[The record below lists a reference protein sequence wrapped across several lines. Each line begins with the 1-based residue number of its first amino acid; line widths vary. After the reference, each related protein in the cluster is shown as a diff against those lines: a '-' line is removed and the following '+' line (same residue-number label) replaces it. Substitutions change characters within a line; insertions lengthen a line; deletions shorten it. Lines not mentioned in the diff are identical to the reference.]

1 MAMNFILNGHPRVEN
16 IRPTMTVLDWLRG
29 GARLTGTKEGCA
41 EGDCGA
47 CTILVCRPDD
57 GVEAPRWRAV
67 NACLMVMGQID
78 GCAVT
83 TVEGV
88 AAPDRLG
95 AAQQAMLDT
104 DATQCGFCTPGFV
117 MAMTDLQQNLQQDG
131 PADETIIHEAL
142 AGNLCRCTG
151 YRAIIDACRAMPAA
165 PPALPVGLP
174 ARGTRHESDG
184 AAFMTPTRLGEFLA
198 LRARHPDAVLLAGG
212 TDLGLRISKG
222 GERWPLTISMAA
234 VTELTTIVDD
244 GDAITVGGA
253 VTYSDALPA
262 LDRRIPAFA
271 ALVRRIGSR
280 QIRNLGTLAGNLA
293 TASPIGD
300 TLPCLIA
307 LAARVRLASARGSR
321 VMAVEDFITGY
332 RTTALADDE
341 IIQHIVIPVPAP
353 GARFAAYKLSKRF
366 DQDISVVVTAFHAA
380 ADDGRMLRAAF
391 GGMASRVERA
401 TAVEA
406 AWAAG
411 AIEALSVDELE
422 ALVARDF
429 SPLSDHRGS
438 AAYRRRAAA
447 GLVRRF
453 ILEGSSDAAP
463 ATLEAL

>member
-1 MAMNFILNGHPRVEN
+1 MALNFILNEQPRVED

-29 GARLTGTKEGCA
+29 GARLIGTKEGCA

-47 CTILVCRPDD
+47 CTILVCRPED
-57 GVEAPRWRAV
+57 GGAAPRWRVV
-67 NACLMVMGQID
+67 NACLMVMGQLD
-78 GCAVT
+78 GCAVM

-88 AAPDRLG
+88 AVPGRLG
-95 AAQQAMLDT
+95 EAQQAMLDA

-117 MAMTDLQQNLQQDG
+117 MAITDLQQDG
-131 PADETIIHEAL
+131 GSPTEAAIHEAL

-151 YRAIIDACRAMPAA
+151 YRAIIDACRALPAA
-165 PPALPVGLP
+165 PPALPGRLP
-174 ARGTRHESDG
+174 TRGTGHESDG
-184 AAFMTPTRLGEFLA
+184 ATFMMPTALGELLA

-234 VTELTTIVDD
+234 VAELKAVSDD
-244 GDAITVGGA
+244 RDTVTVGGA
-253 VTYSDALPA
+253 ATYSDALPS

-300 TLPCLIA
+300 TLPCLVA
-307 LAARVRLASARGSR
+307 LGARVRLASVGGAR

-332 RTTALADDE
+332 RATALADDE
-341 IIQHIVIPVPAP
+341 IIEHIVIPVPTPA
-353 GARFAAYKLSKRF
+353 ARFAAYKLSKRF
-366 DQDISVVVTAFHAA
+366 DQDISTVVAAFHVTAG
-380 ADDGRMLRAAF
+380 DGRTLRAAF
-391 GGMASRVERA
+391 GGMASMVERA

-406 AWAAG
+406 AWALGQADT
-411 AIEALSVDELE
+411 LSIAELE
-422 ALVARDF
+422 ALVASDF
-429 SPLSDHRGS
+429 SPLSDHRGN

-453 ILEGSSDAAP
+453 ILEASGGGAP
-463 ATLEAL
+463 LTLEAL